1 MQRGL
6 QHSLNTIIMTS
17 PSPTVQISNIRKSS
31 RQRRPVIPEI
41 GYVQPTLAE
50 WAHLVVEPS
59 DSSRGSIFLGPQQAA
74 GKNKL
79 VALKEAS
86 PPITAIVNCT
96 NVFPNHHESEF
107 ITYCRIAVNDEAGAN
122 ILVYLEGAVKFI
134 RHHILK
140 GSSVLVHCQMGVSRS
155 STVIIAYLMQYRS
168 MSRAEAYTHVKKR
181 RPMANP
187 NPGFWAQLEIYS
199 QRLEREKCA
208 DGAITSTKET
218 TFNKDWAESS
228 LATYQTIGHITNNP
242 VELFQEITVDCNM
255 AEIMYIAVDYVF
267 GRGILDADLLWLSAL
282 CASYRVIGVDTDPLI
297 DDILAKGSEFMEMWY
312 GEVYPEGME
321 KIKAASLVN
330 TEKLCSQSNE

>member
-1 MQRGL
+1 MQRSL

-79 VALKEAS
+79 VPLKEAS

-134 RHHILK
+134 RHQILI
-140 GSSVLVHCQMGVSRS
+140 GSSVLVQCQMGVSRS
-155 STVIIAYLMQYRS
+155 STVVIAAKQQIILKLGNSSQHRQWHGWPIWPKQWWPRLWRFERRCPWQCRPVQMQK
-168 MSRAEAYTHVKKR
+168 AR
-181 RPMANP
+181 RR
-187 NPGFWAQLEIYS
+187 GQDS
-199 QRLEREKCA
+199 
-208 DGAITSTKET
+208 
-218 TFNKDWAESS
+218 NKW
-228 LATYQTIGHITNNP
+228 
-242 VELFQEITVDCNM
+242 
-255 AEIMYIAVDYVF
+255 
-267 GRGILDADLLWLSAL
+267 
-282 CASYRVIGVDTDPLI
+282 
-297 DDILAKGSEFMEMWY
+297 
-312 GEVYPEGME
+312 
-321 KIKAASLVN
+321 KIRRF
-330 TEKLCSQSNE
+330 